1 MTDYKE
7 ILQEMGYNNIIDNGR
22 ELRTKP
28 IYRDSSSNTVLSI
41 RKDTGHF
48 IDFSKQISGSF
59 PQLVKLTLGF
69 KTFDE
74 ANTFLR
80 DKIHSPTETIRK
92 PEVSIPKVFP
102 NSYLNKL
109 ITNNEYWL
117 ERGISKETLETFGG
131 GVVKRGTMADRY
143 VFPIFNS
150 KKELV
155 GVSGRCILN
164 ERNDARPKWKHV
176 GRKSLWK
183 YPLQVNFDNIKESGE
198 IILVESIGDMLS
210 MWEADIKNVVVTFGL
225 DVSAELVSLF
235 LKIDPNKIYISFNND
250 ESNNKAGN
258 KAAEKAKLKLNN
270 YFDKHQI
277 LISLPDKKDFGE
289 MSTLE
294 IKKWIRKTESL

>member
-258 KAAEKAKLKLNN
+258 KAAEKAKLKLN
-270 YFDKHQI
+270 K
-277 LISLPDKKDFGE
+277 PG
-289 MSTLE
+289 
-294 IKKWIRKTESL
+294 

>member
-59 PQLVKLTLGF
+59 PQLVKLSLGF

-74 ANTFLR
+74 ANSFLQN
-80 DKIHSPTETIRK
+80 KIHSPAEVIRK
-92 PEVSIPKVFP
+92 PEVKSLKVFP

-109 ITNNEYWL
+109 IPDNKYWIS
-117 ERGISKETLETFGG
+117 RGISEQTLKIFEG
-131 GVVKRGTMADRY
+131 GVVKSGTMADRY
-143 VFPIFNS
+143 VFPIFSS
-150 KKELV
+150 KKELI
-155 GVSGRCILN
+155 GVSGRCILD
-164 ERNDARPKWKHV
+164 ERNDSRPKWKHR
-176 GRKSLWK
+176 GTKSLWK
-183 YPLQVNFDNIKESGE
+183 YPLQVNYNNIKEAGQ

-210 MWEADIKNVVVTFGL
+210 LWEADVKNVVVTFGL
-225 DVSAELVSLF
+225 DVSAELISLF
-235 LKIDPNKIYISFNND
+235 LKIDPSKIFVSFNND
-250 ESNNKAGN
+250 ESNNRAGN
-258 KAAEKAKLKLNN
+258 KAAEKAKIKLNN

-277 LISLPDKKDFGE
+277 LISLPDEKDFGE

-294 IKKWIRKTESL
+294 IEKWTKKIESC